1 MKKQIKWTAVL
12 STAAFMTA
20 LAPSFQAP
28 VMAQPTGWTEDN
40 GIWMFYD
47 EDGYSV
53 TDTWKKQD

>member
-53 TDTWKKQD
+53 TDTWKGL